1 MTEGTLYVVGTP
13 IGNLGDMAPR
23 AIDTLRS
30 VDLVAAEDTR
40 RTRGLLTRF
49 ELHKPMESYHEH
61 NVRQKGERLLA
72 LLKSGQSVALVS
84 DAGMPCISDPG
95 ADIVRICAEA
105 GIPVVV
111 VPGACAAVAGLAGS
125 GLDTARFVFEGFL
138 PADKKERRI
147 ALARL
152 VHEPRTFVLYE
163 APHRMRRT
171 LADIAGAGM
180 GDRRLSAGRELTKLH
195 EEFIRTTVEDLAL
208 RYAQESPRGE
218 YVLVIEG
225 LDAYAARTVPEQP
238 DEVPAGFS
246 DLAKARTAELL
257 ANGLPV
263 KEIARTVALET
274 GMMRKEAYALAL
286 SLKGKDQGPI

>member
-1 MTEGTLYVVGTP
+1 M
-13 IGNLGDMAPR
+13 
-23 AIDTLRS
+23 
-30 VDLVAAEDTR
+30 
-40 RTRGLLTRF
+40 
-49 ELHKPMESYHEH
+49 
-61 NVRQKGERLLA
+61 
-72 LLKSGQSVALVS
+72 
-84 DAGMPCISDPG
+84 
-95 ADIVRICAEA
+95 
-105 GIPVVV
+105 
-111 VPGACAAVAGLAGS
+111 
-125 GLDTARFVFEGFL
+125 
-138 PADKKERRI
+138 
-147 ALARL
+147 
-152 VHEPRTFVLYE
+152 
-163 APHRMRRT
+163 
-171 LADIAGAGM
+171 
-180 GDRRLSAGRELTKLH
+180 
-195 EEFIRTTVEDLAL
+195 